1 MTLLD
6 KIDNGLNVIGIL
18 FGVQNIQETLGIIIL
33 VLNIVSI
40 LFKFGLSI
48 YNKIKNKQIDKIGD
62 DINGAIEELEKIK
75 EDINNGEDD

>member
-75 EDINNGEDD
+75 EGINNGEDD

>member
-18 FGVQNIQETLGIIIL
+18 FGVQNIQEALGIIIL

-40 LFKFGLSI
+40 LLKFGLSI

-75 EDINNGEDD
+75 EAAENGKDD